1 MRSRTDVAG
10 LSCAVVSGRGGGL
23 TCAAA
28 VVVLY
33 RQPRRACAPPGSGAE
48 PRGVAG
54 GRGRSD
60 GRRTR
65 RRPGRPRG
73 PASKLRNNFPFCDP
87 AGLSL
92 QNFAKGKFCGE
103 VGEPGGTP
111 VRRAPRTSVKFW
123 GAGGP
128 RPVGVGERGQGLA
141 TTDGLSMRADV
152 TSGTQGDGPGRWPPK
167 TRQPGGRTRVC

>member
-54 GRGRSD
+54 GRG
-60 GRRTR
+60 
-65 RRPGRPRG
+65 G
-73 PASKLRNNFPFCDP
+73 PH
-87 AGLSL
+87 
-92 QNFAKGKFCGE
+92 
-103 VGEPGGTP
+103 
-111 VRRAPRTSVKFW
+111 
-123 GAGGP
+123 
-128 RPVGVGERGQGLA
+128 
-141 TTDGLSMRADV
+141 V
-152 TSGTQGDGPGRWPPK
+152 TSGRGRRRRVTGGRGQLRFTQDKYAAAGPRRRTTSRGGAPPK
-167 TRQPGGRTRVC
+167 LRKIFVLRPGAGHAGRGRRSPA